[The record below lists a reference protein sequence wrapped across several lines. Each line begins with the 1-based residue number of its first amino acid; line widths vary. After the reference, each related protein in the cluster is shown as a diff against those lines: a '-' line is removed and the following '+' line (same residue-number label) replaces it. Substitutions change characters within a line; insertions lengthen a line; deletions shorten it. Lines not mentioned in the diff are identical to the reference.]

1 MREIKFR
8 GLRVNGKGWVYG
20 YYWVIDEHFT
30 PTLSGINYIKSINN
44 GIDYE
49 VISETVGQFTGLRD
63 KNGKEIYEGD
73 VLTANEYPFQDNGSP
88 NYNAVV
94 KWVFQGFHY
103 VLTCVNTLKRGI
115 SEGVNEPLEDAGF
128 FEVIG
133 NIHEKGEKI

>member
-8 GLRVNGKGWVYG
+8 GLRADGKGWVYG
-20 YYWVIDEHFT
+20 LPYSSMYDEYIDQIVEWDCHHDVD
-30 PTLSGINYIKSINN
+30 PSS
-44 GIDYE
+44 
-49 VISETVGQFTGLRD
+49 VGQFTGLKD

-73 VLTANEYPFQDNGSP
+73 VLTANEYPFQDNGAP

-94 KWVFQGFHY
+94 KWISQGFQY
-103 VLTCVNTLKRGI
+103 VLTCVNPLKRGI
-115 SEGVNEPLEDAGF
+115 SDGVNEPLEDAGF